1 MRKQTVG
8 PRCLPLGP
16 PQLASEPS
24 LLFVHPG
31 QTQSDQAPNAVL
43 LGLLSW
49 HQSPLYCLSTWAGS
63 RATRPTPLE
72 LGRACSPE
80 PTSPAQSS

>member
-24 LLFVHPG
+24 LLFVHLG
-31 QTQSDQAPNAVL
+31 QTQSDQAYTPGAGEGVL
-43 LGLLSW
+43 
-49 HQSPLYCLSTWAGS
+49 P
-63 RATRPTPLE
+63 
-72 LGRACSPE
+72 
-80 PTSPAQSS
+80 